1 MYLSRRGFFLP
12 KTSKLCEAIRTKLL
26 VKPNINAAFDFSDQG
41 PISFHVFQE
50 TDAHLVLPRFFA
62 TTEFKKEKY
71 DNQIKISNTREFLF
85 KGSLRDYQQKIIDEI
100 IPKIKELGGGLLSIP
115 TGRGKTILAVKLACE
130 LKLKTLFV
138 VHKTFFLEQTKE
150 KFELFSISN
159 GSFNS

>member
-100 IPKIKELGGGLLSIP
+100 KDTIILKKNIINILLADKIKKKYNM
-115 TGRGKTILAVKLACE
+115 TYAY
-130 LKLKTLFV
+130 
-138 VHKTFFLEQTKE
+138 
-150 KFELFSISN
+150 FEAYLI
-159 GSFNS
+159 